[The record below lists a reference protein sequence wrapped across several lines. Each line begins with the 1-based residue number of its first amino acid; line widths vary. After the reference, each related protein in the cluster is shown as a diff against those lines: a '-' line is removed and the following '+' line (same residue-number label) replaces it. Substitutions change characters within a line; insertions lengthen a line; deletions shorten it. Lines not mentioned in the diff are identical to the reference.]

1 MDDGRLRY
9 LELFL
14 DSVDYVESGRKGE
27 ISENRRLVSEYR
39 PQYYSVIEPH
49 LKNPNAGVRKETVL
63 LLSKLGERRA
73 MDRIKEMRISD
84 NELVSGACLAYLR
97 AMGDDDDA
105 VEQLLDTMRHT
116 NGREFTAAASKLRTI
131 AKDADI
137 PEIREIY
144 GQVNDDLKE
153 PVAAVLNSI
162 IARYPELEPKRYLIM
177 SEPVYPNEESLVRFL
192 DKSIVY
198 MDIRYRDTYA
208 DSTSISAE
216 MYNKIVSAFRKIQ
229 IRLYN
234 EKANLRYYS
243 KETKQMYSETEDLLL
258 WAIEDLS
265 AKTIQ
270 GAEKEAD
277 SHHCPHCGAKM
288 GRSISGWICP
298 ECGQKSA

>member
-105 VEQLLDTMRHT
+105 VPKLLDTMRHT
-116 NGREFTAAASKLRTI
+116 GGKEFMAAASKLRTI
-131 AKDADI
+131 AKDTDI
-137 PEIREIY
+137 PDIRVIY
-144 GQVNDDLKE
+144 GQVDGDLKE
-153 PVAAVLNSI
+153 SVAAILDSV
-162 IARYPELEPKRYLIM
+162 IARYPELEPKRYLIL
-177 SEPVYPNEESLVRFL
+177 SEPVYPNEESLTKFL

-198 MDIRYRDTYA
+198 MDIRYRDNYA
-208 DSTSISAE
+208 DSQSISLE
-216 MYNKIVSAFRKIQ
+216 MYNKIASAFRKIQ

-243 KETKQMYSETEDLLL
+243 KETKGMFAEAEDLLL
-258 WAIEDLS
+258 WAMESLS
-265 AKTIQ
+265 AKTVQ
-270 GAEKEAD
+270 GMGTETD
-277 SHHCPHCGAKM
+277 SHHCPRCGAKM
-288 GRSISGWICP
+288 ARSISGWICP

>member
-1 MDDGRLRY
+1 MDDGRFRY

-14 DSVDYVESGRKGE
+14 DSVDFVEAGRKGE
-27 ISENRRLVSEYR
+27 ISENWRLVSEYR
-39 PQYYSVIEPH
+39 PEYYSVIEPH
-49 LKNPNAGVRKETVL
+49 LKNSNAGVRRETVL

-84 NELVSGACLAYLR
+84 NEFVSGACLAYLR

-105 VEQLLDTMRHT
+105 VKDLLDVMRHT
-116 NGREFTAAASKLRTI
+116 GGKEFTAAASKLRTI
-131 AKDADI
+131 AKDTDI

-153 PVAAVLNSI
+153 SVYDVLDSI
-162 IARYPELEPKRYLIM
+162 ITRYPELEPKRYLIM
-177 SEPVYPNEESLVRFL
+177 SEPIYPNEESLVKFL

-198 MDIRYRDTYA
+198 MDIRYRDNYA
-208 DSTSISAE
+208 DSQSISLE
-216 MYNKIVSAFRKIQ
+216 MYNKIASAFRKIQ

-234 EKANLRYYS
+234 EKANLKYYS
-243 KETKQMYSETEDLLL
+243 KETKEMYAETEDLLL
-258 WAIEDLS
+258 WAMEDLS
-265 AKTIQ
+265 AKTVQ
-270 GAEKEAD
+270 NTEKGAD
-277 SHHCPHCGAKM
+277 GHYCPRCGAKM